1 MLQKNLC
8 HEMETIM
15 PKSAINNRSN
25 KLAKTF
31 QKVISLRLTA
41 TKFASNN
48 GIFVLTS
55 QTRVKEDPFTAQLK
69 THKAKGKHEEDTKA
83 RNKAVMEALI
93 ARLFAGVATIKAT
106 YAELQ
111 MAQQPYNNK
120 AIQAADQALV
130 DELRAISE
138 LKHSFLQKKLKLS
151 PQVTLMLAEIQE
163 QQSLMR
169 TYEITVKKL
178 ETQLYGKESD
188 ISSLKKQLDECIAYN
203 NSLEKK
209 LNSSG
214 SLSVLDN
221 LHLSVLNPSHFV
233 QFLHHTLR
241 SIRSFVKLMI
251 RGMESAHWDLEAA
264 AKSIHPDAIFATES
278 HQCFAFESFV
288 CITMFEGFN
297 YPNFTGPSKP
307 LEKHHQHHIKNL
319 YFDKFKKL
327 KSLNL
332 KHYLAHNSNS
342 SLARFLKS
350 KYLQV
355 VHAKMECSL
364 FGNLKQRKVL
374 NEGGIPD
381 SAFFM
386 AFAEMA
392 KRVWALHFLA
402 MSFEEDVTIFQV
414 KKNTRFSEV
423 YMECAAEQ
431 LLPTSGK
438 ATDFNSGE
446 LRVGFTVVP
455 GFKIGKTVIQSQV
468 YLSPV
473 GSLASHRV
481 RL

>member
-8 HEMETIM
+8 HEMETTM

-55 QTRVKEDPFTAQLK
+55 QTRVKEDPFTA
-69 THKAKGKHEEDTKA
+69 HEEDTKA
-83 RNKAVMEALI
+83 RNRAVMEALI
-93 ARLFAGVATIKAT
+93 ARLFAGVATIKAA

-120 AIQAADQALV
+120 AIQVADQALV

-151 PQVTLMLAEIQE
+151 PQLH
-163 QQSLMR
+163 
-169 TYEITVKKL
+169 
-178 ETQLYGKESD
+178 GKESD
-188 ISSLKKQLDECIAYN
+188 ISSLKKQLDECIAFN

-221 LHLSVLNPSHFV
+221 LHLSVLNPSHFT

-241 SIRSFVKLMI
+241 SIRNFVKLMI

-297 YPNFTGPSKP
+297 YPNFTVPSKP
-307 LEKHHQHHIKNL
+307 LEKHHHHIKNL

-392 KRVWALHFLA
+392 KRVWALHLLA
-402 MSFEEDVTIFQV
+402 MSFEEDVTLFQV

-431 LLPTSGK
+431 MLPTSGK

-473 GSLASHRV
+473 GFLASHRV